1 MKMNEFVNVPA
12 EKAPVFEKA
21 ELCVVGG
28 SCTGVFAA
36 IRAARLGVKTVLVE
50 RQNRFGGVA
59 TLGLV
64 GMWHTFFDTARKEQ
78 IIRGLTYETCERLEQ
93 YGAVSNFRDPED
105 SLCGVRLNPEYL
117 TLELDRMVRET
128 PNLTVYF
135 HSAFSSAIMRAPG
148 EIEAILLEGRGER
161 FAIRADYFIDA
172 TGDGYLCRSAGTE
185 MHRHPS
191 PQPATACMRFAN
203 WDRLGDFSST
213 SLRDLIDRSREKYPD
228 LPCGYNWGMYSHG
241 SKLYMLAGTRIL
253 HGNTTDTR
261 SITEAELESRRQV
274 RALDAMLREHFP
286 EAELSLQ
293 ALPSTIGIR
302 DGLHIRSKRQLTG
315 KELLNRA
322 PKPDAIANGTYP
334 VDIHSDRD
342 DSITFRFLSGH
353 ETVYRKGRAAE
364 QRRWL
369 PEGES
374 LPYYQIP
381 LSALIPSNAV
391 NYMAAG
397 RMIDTDPE
405 AFGAVRVM
413 VNLNQCGEA
422 AGVAAALAVREKCA
436 IPEVAPGNVREAL
449 ADGGSIVR

>member
-1 MKMNEFVNVPA
+1 MKEFVNVPE
-12 EKAPVFEKA
+12 EKVPVFENA
-21 ELCVVGG
+21 GLCVVGG

-36 IRAARLGVKTVLVE
+36 IRAARMGVKTVLVE

-64 GMWHTFFDTARKEQ
+64 GMWHTFFATDQKEQ
-78 IIRGLTYETCERLEQ
+78 IIRGLTYETCERLEK
-93 YGAVSNFRDPED
+93 YGAVSNFRNPED
-105 SLCGVRLNPEYL
+105 SGSSGVRLNPEYL
-117 TLELDRMVRET
+117 TLELDRMVHET
-128 PNLTVYF
+128 PNLTVFF
-135 HSAFSSAIMRAPG
+135 HTAFSSAIMSAPG
-148 EIEAILLEGRGER
+148 EIEAIVLEGRGER
-161 FAIRADYFIDA
+161 FAVRADYFIDA

-185 MHRHPS
+185 MYRHPS

-203 WDRLGDFSST
+203 WDRLTDFSST
-213 SLRDLIDRSREKYPD
+213 ALRNLIGQYREKYPD
-228 LPCGYNWGMYSHG
+228 LPCGYNWGTYSYG

-253 HGNTTDTR
+253 HGNTIDTR
-261 SITEAELESRRQV
+261 SITAAELESRRQV
-274 RALDAMLREHFP
+274 HALDAMLREHFP

-293 ALPSTIGIR
+293 TLPSMIGIR
-302 DGLHIRSKRQLTG
+302 DGLHIRSLRQLTG
-315 KELLNRA
+315 KELLSRP

-334 VDIHSDRD
+334 VDIHSDKD
-342 DSITFRFLSGH
+342 DSITFRFLSGF
-353 ETVYRKGRAAE
+353 ETVYRGGRVAE

-381 LSALIPSNAV
+381 LSALIPANAV
-391 NYMAAG
+391 NFLAAG

-422 AGVAAALAVREKCA
+422 AGVTAAMAVREKCA
-436 IPEVAPGNVREAL
+436 IAEVSPGKVREAL
-449 ADGGSIVR
+449 AEGGSIVK

>member
-1 MKMNEFVNVPA
+1 MKEFMDVPA
-12 EKAPVFEKA
+12 EKVPVFENA

-36 IRAARLGVKTVLVE
+36 LRAARMGVKTVLVE

-64 GMWHTFFDTARKEQ
+64 GMWHTFFDTDQKEQ
-78 IIRGLTYETCERLEQ
+78 IIKGLTYETCERLEK

-105 SLCGVRLNPEYL
+105 SMSGVRLNPEYL
-117 TLELDRMVRET
+117 ALELDEMVRET

-135 HSAFSSAIMRAPG
+135 HTAFSSAAMRAPG
-148 EIEAILLEGRGER
+148 EIEAIVLEGRGER

-172 TGDGYLCRSAGTE
+172 TGDGFLCRSAGTG
-185 MHRHPS
+185 MYRHPS
-191 PQPATACMRFAN
+191 PQPATACMRFIN
-203 WDRLGDFSST
+203 WDRLGEFSST
-213 SLRDLIDRSREKYPD
+213 ALRDLIEQSREKYPD

-253 HGNTTDTR
+253 HGNTIDTR
-261 SITEAELESRRQV
+261 SITAAELESRRQV
-274 RALDAMLREHFP
+274 RALDALLRDHFP

-293 ALPSTIGIR
+293 ALPSMIGIR
-302 DGLHIRSKRQLTG
+302 DGLHIRSIRQLTG
-315 KELLNRA
+315 SALLNRA

-334 VDIHSDRD
+334 VDIHSDKD
-342 DSITFRFLSGH
+342 DSITFRFLSGF
-353 ETVYRKGRAAE
+353 ETVYRGGRAAE

-381 LSALIPSNAV
+381 LSALLPDRALNFI
-391 NYMAAG
+391 AAG
-397 RMIDTDPE
+397 RMIDADPE

-422 AGVAAALAVREKCA
+422 AGVTAALAVREKCA
-436 IPEVAPGNVREAL
+436 LPEVSPAHVRGAL
-449 ADGGSIVR
+449 AEGGSIVK